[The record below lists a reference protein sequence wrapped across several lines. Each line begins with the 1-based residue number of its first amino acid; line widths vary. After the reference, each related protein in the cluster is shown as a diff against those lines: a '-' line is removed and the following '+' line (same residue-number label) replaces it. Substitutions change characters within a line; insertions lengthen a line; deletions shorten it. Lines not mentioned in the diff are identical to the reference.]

1 MRTRVITIGV
11 AASTLAL
18 VIGGLCLAQPGPG
31 GDRGNFD
38 PTQMRQRMMERWK
51 QQLGADDEAWKVIE
65 PRLTKVMELNR
76 DTMSMGRGMFGAP
89 GLRGGMMGGP
99 GGPGGPG
106 GAEGNQQRGQRGQ
119 QNRQQGDRPRFP
131 GMENREPSAVEKATD
146 TLSTTLEDQSASPE
160 TIKTQ
165 LNALRQAREKAKQDL
180 AAAQQDL
187 RQILTLRQEALL
199 VVNGMLN

>member
-1 MRTRVITIGV
+1 MRTRVIAIGV
-11 AASTLAL
+11 AASALAL
-18 VIGGLCLAQPGPG
+18 LIGGLCFAQPGG

-38 PTQMRQRMMERWK
+38 PAQMRQRMMEQWK

-76 DTMSMGRGMFGAP
+76 DTMSMGRGMFGGP
-89 GLRGGMMGGP
+89 GGMRGGMMGGP
-99 GGPGGPG
+99 GGPGGP
-106 GAEGNQQRGQRGQ
+106 EGDQQRGQRGQ
-119 QNRQQGDRPRFP
+119 RGQQGDRPRFP
-131 GMENREPSAVEKATD
+131 GMENREPSAVEKATE

-160 TIKTQ
+160 TIKSQ
-165 LNALRQAREKAKQDL
+165 LNALRQARETAKQNL

-199 VVNGMLN
+199 VVRGMLN

>member
-11 AASTLAL
+11 AAGTLAL
-18 VIGGLCLAQPGPG
+18 LIGGLCLAQPGG

-38 PTQMRQRMMERWK
+38 PAQMRQRMMERWK

-76 DTMSMGRGMFGAP
+76 DTMSMGRGMFGF
-89 GLRGGMMGGP
+89 GGRGGMGGP
-99 GGPGGPG
+99 GGPGGPQG
-106 GAEGNQQRGQRGQ
+106 DQQRG
-119 QNRQQGDRPRFP
+119 NRQQGDRPRFP
-131 GMENREPSAVEKATD
+131 GMEDREPSAVQKATEA
-146 TLSTTLEDQSASPE
+146 LNTTLEDQSASAE

-165 LNALRQAREKAKQDL
+165 LTALRQARETAKQNL

>member
-11 AASTLAL
+11 AASALAL
-18 VIGGLCLAQPGPG
+18 LIGGLCFAQPGG
-31 GDRGNFD
+31 GGRGNFD
-38 PTQMRQRMMERWK
+38 PAQMRQRMMEQWK

-65 PRLTKVMELNR
+65 PRLTKVIELNR
-76 DTMSMGRGMFGAP
+76 DTMMNMGRGMFG
-89 GLRGGMMGGP
+89 GRGGMMGGP
-99 GGPGGPG
+99 GGPGGPQG
-106 GAEGNQQRGQRGQ
+106 DQQRG
-119 QNRQQGDRPRFP
+119 NRQQGDRPRFP
-131 GMENREPSAVEKATD
+131 GMENREPSAVDKATE
-146 TLSTTLEDQSASPE
+146 TLNTTLEDQSASPE

-199 VVNGMLN
+199 VVRGMLN

>member
-38 PTQMRQRMMERWK
+38 PAQMRQRMMERWK

-76 DTMSMGRGMFGAP
+76 DTMSMGRGMFGGP
-89 GLRGGMMGGP
+89 GMRGGMMGGP
-99 GGPGGPG
+99 GGPGGPDG
-106 GAEGNQQRGQRGQ
+106 PQGDQQRGQRGQ